1 MPADGNGD
9 PGDDRAVERGAAP
22 AAGRHP
28 ASATGVAAGTATAVV
43 DAGTSPGT
51 APGDP
56 GTVVTLPSDGLL
68 GAPDRALTAAT
79 IGKSAP
85 RRALGLVGQYAVL
98 VVLATIVLLPLV
110 FTVLRALSPPFPY
123 INQGK
128 PLHPVAV
135 DWKDRTWLSGGAA
148 SVVARTLVVAV
159 MLAWVQ
165 LKAGGGSMR
174 RLAPL
179 ASPRRLVAV
188 VAGVL
193 VVAALAGQVWAAS
206 VDRASSTAWWWLAA
220 IVGVALT
227 QLVGFG
233 HLRPVWKPLLLATL
247 IGVAVA
253 AFVVVAFGASVW
265 TRAYDQGNLGNAMGR
280 SLVVAT
286 LITVAQVVTS
296 VLAAYT
302 FAFLRFPAK
311 PLVFALF
318 MGTLLLPLEVT
329 LLANVQTIRELGW
342 INSNAALVLPF
353 GATAFGTFL
362 IRQGFRGVPPEIQD
376 ATRLDGYGHMAFLW
390 RFAVPLTRPVIAS
403 FTVIS
408 ALGAWNQYLWPQ
420 AVIDDSRYETAQIA
434 LKTITAT
441 DIASANVGVAAA
453 VIVAL
458 PVLLLL
464 VAFQRQMIRGLTAG
478 AVKG

>member
-1 MPADGNGD
+1 MPADGDGGRLVD
-9 PGDDRAVERGAAP
+9 GRTSTADGGYPAGATAVTVTDVGASPGAAP
-22 AAGRHP
+22 AP
-28 ASATGVAAGTATAVV
+28 AETVLGLPTG
-43 DAGTSPGT
+43 D
-51 APGDP
+51 
-56 GTVVTLPSDGLL
+56 LL
-68 GAPDRALTAAT
+68 GGPDRALTAAT
-79 IGKSAP
+79 IGKSAT

-98 VVLATIVLLPLV
+98 VILATIVLLPLV

-135 DWKDRTWLSGGAA
+135 DWKDRTWLSGGAV
-148 SVVARTLVVAV
+148 SILARTLVVAL
-159 MLAWVQ
+159 MLAWAQ
-165 LKAGGGSMR
+165 LKAGGGTLR
-174 RLAPL
+174 HLAPL
-179 ASPRRLVAV
+179 SSPRRIVAV
-188 VAGVL
+188 VAGVV
-193 VVAALAGQVWAAS
+193 VVAVLAGQVWAAS
-206 VDRASSTAWWWLAA
+206 VDRASSTAWWWLAT
-220 IVGVALT
+220 IVAVALT
-227 QLVGFG
+227 QLIGFS
-233 HLRPVWKPLLLATL
+233 HLRPPWKPLLLAGL
-247 IGVAVA
+247 VGVAVS

-265 TRAYDQGNLGNAMGR
+265 TRGYDQGNLGSAMGR

-296 VLAAYT
+296 ILAAYT

-362 IRQGFRGVPPEIQD
+362 IRQGFRGLPPEIQD

-408 ALGAWNQYLWPQ
+408 AMGAWNQYLWPQ

-434 LKTITAT
+434 LKSVTAT
-441 DIASANVGVAAA
+441 EVANANVGVAAA
-453 VIVAL
+453 LIVAL
-458 PVLLLL
+458 PVMLLL
-464 VAFQRQMIRGLTAG
+464 VAFQRQIIRGLTAG

>member
-1 MPADGNGD
+1 MPADGDGR
-9 PGDDRAVERGAAP
+9 PLVERSAGPAAGGRPAGATAVTDVGTSPGAAP
-22 AAGRHP
+22 AP
-28 ASATGVAAGTATAVV
+28 AGTVLA
-43 DAGTSPGT
+43 
-51 APGDP
+51 
-56 GTVVTLPSDGLL
+56 LPTDDLL
-68 GAPDRALTAAT
+68 GGPDRALTAAT

-85 RRALGLVGQYAVL
+85 RRALGLVGQYGVL
-98 VVLATIVLLPLV
+98 VILATIVLLPLV

-123 INQGK
+123 INEGK

-135 DWKDRTWLSGGAA
+135 DWKDRTWLSGGAF

-165 LKAGGGSMR
+165 LKAGGGALR

-179 ASPRRLVAV
+179 ASPRRVLAVVTGVVVVAV
-188 VAGVL
+188 
-193 VVAALAGQVWAAS
+193 LAGQVWAAS
-206 VDRASSTAWWWLAA
+206 VDRASSTAWWWLATIA
-220 IVGVALT
+220 AVALT

-233 HLRPVWKPLLLATL
+233 HLRPPWKPLLLAGL
-247 IGVAVA
+247 VGAAVS

-296 VLAAYT
+296 ILAAYT

-311 PLVFALF
+311 TLVFALF

-362 IRQGFRGVPPEIQD
+362 VRQGFRGVPPEIQD

-420 AVIDDSRYETAQIA
+420 AVIDDSRFETAQIA
-434 LKTITAT
+434 LKTVTAT
-441 DIASANVGVAAA
+441 DVANANVGVAAA

-458 PVLLLL
+458 PVMLLL
-464 VAFQRQMIRGLTAG
+464 VAFQRQIIRGLTAG